1 MAIGHIILLH
11 FHYQVYFCLQIIKT
25 QMIMLK
31 KSSLLF
37 VLLLLQ
43 IASFAQRTKHTISG
57 NIKDAKTGESIIG
70 AVVKVQELDNI
81 NTTSNEYGFYSFT
94 FADTTYTF
102 TISKPGYITF
112 TKQINLQQN
121 EKLEVSLQAIT
132 KNQIAGVKVT
142 SQRKD
147 KNVTQAQM
155 GVEKL
160 NMAQIN
166 KVPVLFG
173 EKDVLKTIQLIPG
186 IKSAGE
192 GNAGFYVR
200 GGGADQNLI
209 LLDEAPV
216 YNASH
221 LLGFFSTFNS
231 DAIKDVSVF
240 KGGMPSNYGG
250 RLSSVLDIKMNEG
263 NSKKFHVGGGIGAIS
278 SKLYV
283 EGPIVKDKGSF
294 LITGRRT
301 YADLFLKLTEDF
313 KDNKLFFYDL
323 NLKANYKINDNN
335 RVYLSG
341 YFGRD
346 ILGVGTQFGLDWG
359 NSTGTVRWNHTV
371 NSKLFSN
378 TSLIFSNYSYGIDFN
393 FDNTDVNV
401 TSRIRDYNVKQEWQY
416 FPNPKNK
423 IKFGVNSIYH
433 TIVPGQISTTGN
445 FTVPKLQ
452 ERYALENA
460 IYATNEWAATSKIN
474 VIYGL
479 RGTGFTTLGKGD
491 FYTYNDAG
499 EAIGST
505 NYGKNEI
512 VKNYFNLEPRLSASY
527 IINPE
532 NSIKASY
539 ARNTQNL
546 HLISNS
552 TSTTPTDLW
561 IPSSKNIKPEI
572 SDQVSLGYYK
582 NFNNNNYEFS
592 VETYYKNMQNQI
604 DYRNGA
610 NTQAND
616 KIEGELL
623 TGTGRAYGAEFYL
636 KKNTGRFNGWVGY
649 TLSKTERQ
657 IAGINDGK
665 WYNAKQDKTHDV
677 SIVGI
682 YELTPKWSI
691 SGTWIYNT
699 GNAVTFPSGKYTI
712 DNTVN
717 FLYSERNGYRMP
729 ANHRLDLGATHTK
742 VFASGRERVWSFSLY
757 NAYGRENAYIIN
769 FKEDPK
775 DATKTIA
782 EQTSLFRWVPSISY
796 NFKF

>member
-1 MAIGHIILLH
+1 M
-11 FHYQVYFCLQIIKT
+11 IK
-25 QMIMLK
+25 Q
-31 KSSLLF
+31 SLLIF
-37 VLLLLQ
+37 
-43 IASFAQRTKHTISG
+43 IAWLSTTIAFAQNEKFTING
-57 NIKDAKTGESIIG
+57 NIKDKRNGESIIG
-70 AVVKVQELDNI
+70 AVIKIAELASV
-81 NTTSNEYGFYSFT
+81 TATSNEYGFYSVT
-94 FADTTYTF
+94 LPKGEYNITV
-102 TISKPGYITF
+102 SKPGFSNYDEKISLD
-112 TKQINLQQN
+112 KNVKINIELVATVKS
-121 EKLEVSLQAIT
+121 EIK
-132 KNQIAGVKVT
+132 GVKVT
-142 SQRKD
+142 AQRKD
-147 KNVTQAQM
+147 KNITQAQM

-160 NMAQIN
+160 DMAQIN

-231 DAIKDVSVF
+231 DAIKDVSVY
-240 KGGMPSNYGG
+240 KGGMPSQYGG
-250 RLSSVLDIKMNEG
+250 RLSSVLDIKMNDG
-263 NSKKFHVGGGIGAIS
+263 NAKKFGIGGGIGLIS
-278 SKLYV
+278 SKLYI

-301 YADLFLKLTEDF
+301 YADVFLKLSERF
-313 KDNKLFFYDL
+313 KDNRLYFYDL
-323 NLKANYKINDNN
+323 NLKANYKIDNNN

-346 ILGVGTQFGLDWG
+346 ILGVGTQFGIDWG
-359 NSTGTVRWNHTV
+359 NSTGTLRWNHIV

-378 TSLIFSNYSYGIDFN
+378 TSLIFSNYSYAIKAE
-393 FDNTDVNV
+393 FDDNSFTV

-416 FPNPKNK
+416 FANPKNK
-423 IKFGVNSIYH
+423 IKFGLNAIHH
-433 TIVPGQISTTGN
+433 TIVPGQITTTGI
-445 FTVPKLQ
+445 FKPPVLQ
-452 ERYALENA
+452 DRYALENA
-460 IYATNEWAATSKIN
+460 IYASNEWTASSKLN

-479 RGTGFTTLGKGD
+479 RATSFTALGKGD
-491 FYTYNDAG
+491 FYTYDNAG
-499 EAIGST
+499 NVTST
-505 NYGKNEI
+505 TSYANNEN
-512 VKNYFNLEPRLSASY
+512 VKTYIRLEPRVSASY
-527 IINPE
+527 VINPE

-561 IPSSKNIKPEI
+561 IGSSKNILPEI
-572 SDQVSLGYYK
+572 SDQVSLGYFR
-582 NFNNNNYEFS
+582 NFDNNNYEFS
-592 VETYYKNMQNQI
+592 VETYYKDMQNQI

-623 TGTGRAYGAEFYL
+623 TGMGRAYGAELFV
-636 KKNTGRFNGWVGY
+636 KKKFGRFNGWLGY
-649 TLSKTERQ
+649 TLSKTERK
-657 IAGINDGK
+657 INGINDNN

-682 YELTPKWSI
+682 YELTPKWTI

-699 GNAVTFPSGKYTI
+699 GNAVTFPSGKYYI
-712 DNTVN
+712 DNKVN

-742 VFASGRERVWSFSLY
+742 TFANGRERVWSFSLY
-757 NAYGRENAYIIN
+757 NAYGRQNAYIIQ
-769 FKEDPK
+769 FKDDPK
-775 DATKTIA
+775 DASKTIA
-782 EQTSLFRWVPSISY
+782 EQTSLFRWVPSIAY